1 MSRNPRS
8 PYRFGLGGILGFAFE
23 DTLTRP
29 IRLAQE
35 FTFVRCHGLPRA
47 SSPHGL
53 TAPAGCRLTTSP
65 TACSC
70 LWLAVATNSPREG
83 LTPPIQCPCQAHLR
97 PSAHPRGLSHPDCR
111 SVLFDVASERRQR
124 LVETPGF

>member
-1 MSRNPRS
+1 MSRSPRS
-8 PYRFGLGGILGFAFE
+8 HYRLGLGWILGIAFE

-53 TAPAGCRLTTSP
+53 TAPADCRLTTPPHCVQLPLARGCYQLAPRRTFTSNP
-65 TACSC
+65 VPMPGTPSLGYALATA
-70 LWLAVATNSPREG
+70 VQPRRI
-83 LTPPIQCPCQAHLR
+83 LILI
-97 PSAHPRGLSHPDCR
+97 D
-111 SVLFDVASERRQR
+111 
-124 LVETPGF
+124 

>member
-8 PYRFGLGGILGFAFE
+8 PYRFGLGWILGFAFE
-23 DTLTRP
+23 DTITRP

-97 PSAHPRGLSHPDCR
+97 VAAKTRPALTGPARDGCEIWR
-111 SVLFDVASERRQR
+111 S
-124 LVETPGF
+124 GW

>member
-8 PYRFGLGGILGFAFE
+8 PYRFGLGWILGFAFE
-23 DTLTRP
+23 DTLTQP

-97 PSAHPRGLSHPDCR
+97 ATAVGGFGLDSPMVGSSTFHH
-111 SVLFDVASERRQR
+111 
-124 LVETPGF
+124 

>member
-8 PYRFGLGGILGFAFE
+8 PYRFGLGWILGFAFE

-35 FTFVRCHGLPRA
+35 FTCVRCHGLPRA

-53 TAPAGCRLTTSP
+53 TAPAACRLTTQS

-70 LWLAVATNSPREG
+70 LRLAVATNLPREG
-83 LTPPIQCPCQAHLR
+83 LTPPIQCPCQAHL
-97 PSAHPRGLSHPDCR
+97 PRSGPPADFR
-111 SVLFDVASERRQR
+111 IASRDE
-124 LVETPGF
+124 